1 MGTNSVP
8 TVIVLIITITEVW
21 VLLCEL
27 SKKMLLPLGDD
38 NRDRH
43 ITPVINYILIAL
55 NILAFVFW
63 QDMGTNI
70 PVTFGFATVPEEI
83 LTGRDLIT
91 RSVLVENPI
100 TGQNELQPGLQ
111 ETPIPVY
118 LTLITSMFMH
128 GGWAHLGGN
137 MLFLW
142 IFGDNVENAL
152 GHKRYL
158 IFYLLC
164 GVIASLA
171 HVFFA
176 SFLNQS
182 TLVASLGASG
192 AISGVMGG
200 YILLFPRR
208 GVHVWFLF
216 GIITLPA
223 LIVVGLWF
231 VFQVIN
237 GMGMLGGEETAG
249 GVAYAA
255 HIGGF
260 LAGLILVKLFH
271 RRIAPVQQD
280 RRTSW

>member
-1 MGTNSVP
+1 
-8 TVIVLIITITEVW
+8 
-21 VLLCEL
+21 
-27 SKKMLLPLGDD
+27 MLLPLGDD

-55 NILAFVFW
+55 NILAFIFW

-70 PVTFGFATVPEEI
+70 PVTFGYATVPEEI

-100 TGQNELQPGLQ
+100 TGQNEVQPGLQ
-111 ETPIPVY
+111 PTPIPVY

-142 IFGDNVENAL
+142 IFGDNIENAL

-171 HVFFA
+171 HVFCA

-192 AISGVMGG
+192 AISGIMGG

-208 GVHVWFLF
+208 GVHVWFLL

-223 LIVVGLWF
+223 IIVVGIWF

-260 LAGLILVKLFH
+260 LAGLILVKFFH
-271 RRIAPVQQD
+271 RRINIETRD
-280 RRTSW
+280 RRASW

>member
-1 MGTNSVP
+1 
-8 TVIVLIITITEVW
+8 
-21 VLLCEL
+21 
-27 SKKMLLPLGDD
+27 MLLPLGDD

-43 ITPVINYILIAL
+43 ITPVVNYILIAL

-70 PVTFGFATVPEEI
+70 PVTFGYATVPEEI
-83 LTGRDLIT
+83 LTGTDLIT

-100 TGQNELQPGLQ
+100 TGQDELQPGLQ
-111 ETPIPVY
+111 ATPIPVY

-142 IFGDNVENAL
+142 IFGDNIENAL
-152 GHKRYL
+152 GHKRYI

-171 HVFFA
+171 HVFSA

-192 AISGVMGG
+192 AISGVLGS

-208 GVHVWFLF
+208 GVHVWFLL

-260 LAGLILVKLFH
+260 LAGLILVKFFH
-271 RRIAPVQQD
+271 RRIDTVREE